1 MSALRLVIDTNV
13 LISAALS
20 PRGAPA
26 QLVQAVLA
34 EHCMVF
40 SQATFAE
47 LETRLWKPKFD
58 RYVSLEARKALLRDF
73 SAAAVWAN
81 IPQGLAVTTFSR
93 DPQDDMFIHT
103 ALAAN
108 ADCLVS
114 GDQDLLILADAL
126 QASHQMRIYT
136 VTQAL
141 GVVKIE
147 V

>member
-1 MSALRLVIDTNV
+1 MSTLSLVIDTNV

-20 PRGAPA
+20 PRGAPS

-34 EHCMVF
+34 EHCIVF

-58 RYVSLEARKALLRDF
+58 RYISLEARKALLRDF
-73 SAAAVWAN
+73 SAAAVWAT
-81 IPQGLAVTTFSR
+81 IPPRLAAATFSR

-103 ALAAN
+103 ALAAK
-108 ADCLVS
+108 ASCLVS

-126 QASHQMRIYT
+126 QASHNLQICT
-136 VTQAL
+136 VAQAIM
-141 GVVKIE
+141 VVK